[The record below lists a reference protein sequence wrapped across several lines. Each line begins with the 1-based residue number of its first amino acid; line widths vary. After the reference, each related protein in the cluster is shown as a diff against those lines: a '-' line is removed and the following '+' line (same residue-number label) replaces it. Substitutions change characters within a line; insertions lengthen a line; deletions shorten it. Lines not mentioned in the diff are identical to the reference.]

1 MLKMTYNKSVYT
13 TFIIILV
20 LSGCMRMSIYEIDS
34 SAGFNGSFEKTKA
47 GLPLNWWIHAPV
59 MPNSNKI

>member
-47 GLPLNWWIHAPV
+47 GLPLNW
-59 MPNSNKI
+59 